1 MSEVGS
7 LTIPPGVLEHENRQ
21 EMFRFWVA
29 GNTGHVA
36 LKYGF
41 LGEQKGEAYMLGQ
54 MLADVAKHYTNASV
68 KGVPKGLTAEELL
81 STIKKGMIEGLT
93 FDGHTEVEVERPD
106 ES

>member
-68 KGVPKGLTAEELL
+68 KGVPNGLKADEIL
-81 STIKKGMIEGLT
+81 SAIKSGMTDGLT
-93 FDGHTEVEVERPD
+93 FDGHVEEVTEPLSEH
-106 ES
+106 